1 LSATARGWNALA
13 MATQVAQRKRSG
25 WVTFAGVVALA
36 AGAYNALG
44 GIAAIADDD
53 TLKAQATKVLYGID
67 MTVWGWFWLI
77 VGALQILAGILVL
90 RRNEWGMALA
100 VTMAGFSALCTIF
113 VIFVVPLFA
122 ITVLALDVLVMYGL
136 LTNWDDAD

>member
-1 LSATARGWNALA
+1 

>member
-1 LSATARGWNALA
+1 MS
-13 MATQVAQRKRSG
+13 TQVAPRKRSG
-25 WVTFAGVVALA
+25 WVTFAGVIALA
-36 AGAYNALG
+36 AGAYNALS

-67 MTVWGWFWLI
+67 LSVWGWFWLL
-77 VGALQILAGILVL
+77 VGALQILGGILVL
-90 RRNEWGMALA
+90 RRNEWGMALC

-113 VIFVVPLFA
+113 VIFVVPLYA